1 MQNVTELKSIIKNAT
16 SSEGLPVRFVSIKD
30 DPDLYGD
37 ATESNYLPVVIGN
50 PPINMFLEINTT
62 DDGAVEYHYEVIFN
76 GDIVGEDNSS
86 FDDADA
92 EQEIRSVVREL
103 KNHINTGGSSM
114 SL

>member
-16 SSEGLPVRFVSIKD
+16 SSEGLPVRFVLIKD

-62 DDGAVEYHYEVIFN
+62 DDEAVEYHYEIIFD
-76 GDIVGEDNSS
+76 GGIIDEYDSS

-92 EQEIRSVVREL
+92 EQEIRGVVREL
-103 KNHINTGGSSM
+103 KNHINTSGIM
-114 SL
+114 LF

>member
-37 ATESNYLPVVIGN
+37 ATESNYLSVVIGN

-62 DDGAVEYHYEVIFN
+62 DDEAVEYNYEIIFD
-76 GDIVGEDNSS
+76 GGIIDEYDSS

-92 EQEIRSVVREL
+92 EQEIRGVVLEL
-103 KNHINTGGSSM
+103 KNHINTSGIM
-114 SL
+114 LF

>member
-37 ATESNYLPVVIGN
+37 ATESNYLAVVIGD

-62 DDGAVEYHYEVIFN
+62 DDEAVEYHYEIILD
-76 GDIVGEDNSS
+76 GGIIDEYDSS

-92 EQEIRSVVREL
+92 EQEIRGVVREL
-103 KNHINTGGSSM
+103 KNHINTSGIM
-114 SL
+114 LF

>member
-37 ATESNYLPVVIGN
+37 ATESNYLSVVIGN

-62 DDGAVEYHYEVIFN
+62 DDEAVEYHYEIILD
-76 GDIVGEDNSS
+76 GGIS

-92 EQEIRSVVREL
+92 EQEIRGVVREL
-103 KNHINTGGSSM
+103 KNHINTSGIM
-114 SL
+114 LF

>member
-1 MQNVTELKSIIKNAT
+1 MAKWSKSEVENVVDYRRL
-16 SSEGLPVRFVSIKD
+16 VRKM
-30 DPDLYGD
+30 G
-37 ATESNYLPVVIGN
+37 NYLPVVIGN

-62 DDGAVEYHYEVIFN
+62 DDGVVEYHYEVIFN

-103 KNHINTGGSSM
+103 KNHINTGRSSM

>member
-1 MQNVTELKSIIKNAT
+1 MQNVTELKSIIKNTAGL
-16 SSEGLPVRFVSIKD
+16 EGFPVRFVSIKD

-62 DDGAVEYHYEVIFN
+62 DDEAVEYHYEIIFD
-76 GDIVGEDNSS
+76 GGIIDEYDSS

-92 EQEIRSVVREL
+92 EQEIRGVVREL
-103 KNHINTGGSSM
+103 KNHINTSGIM
-114 SL
+114 LF

>member
-50 PPINMFLEINTT
+50 PPINMFFEITLT
-62 DDGAVEYHYEVIFN
+62 DNGTVEYHYEIIFD
-76 GDIVGEDNSS
+76 GGIIDEYDSS

-92 EQEIRSVVREL
+92 EQEIRGVVREL
-103 KNHINTGGSSM
+103 KNHINTSGIM
-114 SL
+114 LF

>member
-37 ATESNYLPVVIGN
+37 ATESNYLSVVIGN

-62 DDGAVEYHYEVIFN
+62 DDEAVEYHYEIIFD
-76 GDIVGEDNSS
+76 GGIIDEYDSS

-92 EQEIRSVVREL
+92 EQEICVIIREL
-103 KNHINTGGSSM
+103 KNHINTSGIM
-114 SL
+114 LF